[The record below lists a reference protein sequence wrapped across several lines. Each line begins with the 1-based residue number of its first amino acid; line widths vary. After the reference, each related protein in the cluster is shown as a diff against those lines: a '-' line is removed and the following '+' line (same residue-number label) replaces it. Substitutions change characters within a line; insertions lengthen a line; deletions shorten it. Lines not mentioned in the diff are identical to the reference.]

1 MHLGRLAAAMALCLA
16 VAGRAAAAPPKS
28 DATAVNQSWLNQMAE
43 SEKWQGEQIW
53 HIRNGLE
60 ALPGLIAEAKD
71 ENVHTQEDVDKL
83 RDEVKGL
90 YVEITAVKQQIDSLK
105 ENIDAVNTN
114 VTRAR
119 SLSAFFLGLMALMV
133 VAILAMTIRR

>member
-1 MHLGRLAAAMALCLA
+1 MQLGRLAAAMALCLA
-16 VAGRAAAAPPKS
+16 VAGRAPAAPPKA
-28 DATAVNQSWLNQMAE
+28 DATAVAPSWLNQMAE

-53 HIRNGLE
+53 HIRAGVE

-105 ENIDAVNTN
+105 DNIDGVNTN
-114 VTRAR
+114 VSRAR

-133 VAILAMTIRR
+133 VLILAMTIRR